1 MAVPD
6 SDVRHLDEHG
16 FCVVRGLIDEDTAA
30 QTRAMI
36 DELLVTPAPTPKVV
50 GKGECQSYRDGN
62 LWPEVSAAEGGAPIL
77 LTGNYMHWL
86 EHPIADPRTALTV
99 PAQYPVMAQLLRSVD
114 AEQTLKLLHQN
125 FRRTDPSPPPYAS
138 EISPDG
144 TLDGTNVGFHMDS
157 AFLPRCARRGSGGSP
172 PPPRELRPVP
182 CCRHYETTPRQNY
195 YITIIALS
203 PVVSGGAAF
212 LHAPGSLAAAKA
224 AGSALSESVQT
235 TITPRACRAELPAM
249 VGQGVESSAVSD
261 CRAVAQEV
269 TMEVGDMLVLG
280 ETHAKKACAS

>member
-1 MAVPD
+1 MTAERLCSSVWAAGTAEGMAVPE

-36 DELLVTPAPTPKVV
+36 DELLVTPAPTPKAV

-157 AFLPRCARRGSGGSP
+157 AFLPRCARR
-172 PPPRELRPVP
+172 
-182 CCRHYETTPRQNY
+182 
-195 YITIIALS
+195 
-203 PVVSGGAAF
+203 
-212 LHAPGSLAAAKA
+212 
-224 AGSALSESVQT
+224 
-235 TITPRACRAELPAM
+235 
-249 VGQGVESSAVSD
+249 D
-261 CRAVAQEV
+261 
-269 TMEVGDMLVLG
+269 
-280 ETHAKKACAS
+280 